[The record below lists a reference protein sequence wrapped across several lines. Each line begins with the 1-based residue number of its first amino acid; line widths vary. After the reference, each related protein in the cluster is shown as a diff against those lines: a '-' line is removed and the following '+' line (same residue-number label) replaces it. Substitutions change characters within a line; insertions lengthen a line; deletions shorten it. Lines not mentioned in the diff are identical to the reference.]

1 LEQHAAYCDALRE
14 CGLELTVLEPDERH
28 PDGTFVEDTAVVC
41 ARVAV
46 TTRPGAPSRAGEV
59 PAVAAAL
66 RQFRPELES
75 IAAPG
80 TLDGGDVCQ
89 VEDHFLIGISE
100 RTNEAGAQ
108 QLAAILA
115 RHGYSSLLVDIR
127 GHRTLLHLKSGVSYL
142 GERRFTVTADVPHLG
157 VLPRYERI
165 TVDAAESYASN
176 CVRIND
182 LVLLAA
188 GYPRVAARLQELGY
202 VVRSL
207 EVSEFR
213 KMDGGL
219 SCLSVRF

>member
-1 LEQHAAYCDALRE
+1 M
-14 CGLELTVLEPDERH
+14 LEPDEGH
-28 PDGTFVEDTAVVC
+28 PDGTFVEDTAVVA

-75 IAAPG
+75 IVAPG

-89 VEDHFLIGISE
+89 VDDHFLIGISE
-100 RTNEAGAQ
+100 RTNEAGAR
-108 QLAAILA
+108 QLAAILG

-127 GHRTLLHLKSGVSYL
+127 GDRTLLHLKSGIAYL
-142 GERRFTVTADVPHLG
+142 GGRRFTVTAGAPQLG
-157 VLPRYERI
+157 TLPRYERI
-165 TVDAAESYASN
+165 TVDAAESYAAN
-176 CVRIND
+176 CVLVNEV
-182 LVLLAA
+182 VLLAA
-188 GYPRVAARLQELGY
+188 GYPRVAARLEELGY
-202 VVRSL
+202 TIRVL

-219 SCLSVRF
+219 SCLSIRF